1 MLTVPH
7 SMRPQSSD
15 KEATMKL
22 GRNIFVIGLALV
34 PLGCAMAPSND
45 EIAAQTTA
53 MLQAS
58 FKAAGQAGLDRLNQD
73 ETQRV
78 CSELAPGKAPAKEVA
93 EKIEKLN
100 LATIRYPAD
109 GKLLG
114 DWKNGEKIAQEGR
127 GKQFSDDVAGPVGA
141 NCYACHQLT
150 PQELSYG
157 TIGPSLYQFA
167 KLRGYGAD
175 TQRYAYGKIFNADA
189 FAACSTMPRFGHNQ
203 ILTEQQIKDV
213 TALLMDPQSPVN
225 K

>member
-15 KEATMKL
+15 KEVTMKL

-34 PLGCAMAPSND
+34 PLACAMAPSND

-150 PQELSYG
+150 PQELSFG